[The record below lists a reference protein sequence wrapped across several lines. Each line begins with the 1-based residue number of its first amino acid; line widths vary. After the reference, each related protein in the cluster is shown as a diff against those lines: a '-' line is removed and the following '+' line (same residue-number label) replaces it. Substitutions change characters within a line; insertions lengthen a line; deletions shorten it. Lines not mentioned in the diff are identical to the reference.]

1 MIKLSDVRHLHL
13 ELSSDCNARC
23 PQCPRNFYGYPYNF
37 GYEVTNL
44 SLDRIKS
51 LLPVAFVAQLTGIL
65 INGNYGD
72 FVMNPKSVDI
82 VAWFRQHNPTM
93 KIDISTNG
101 GARDAEFWSGL
112 ARYDPIVSFC
122 IDGLED
128 THALYRQN
136 TVYSTVIK
144 NAQTFISAGGSAIWC
159 MTEFDHNLHQFD
171 QAEQLSQT
179 LGFDRFYRR
188 LSARDQGPVYDKQG
202 NRVFVM
208 KQVDNKFPEKIDD
221 NFIANRIQH
230 RQSRQEVYKP
240 ATCYAARQK
249 SLYIS
254 AEGTIDPCCE
264 VGLDKPKISMWHE
277 LSTFR
282 KNIYP
287 TDLNNGISWFNKI
300 LDKIGTTE
308 QMSVCSNVCGK

>member
-37 GYEVTNL
+37 GYKVTNL

-72 FVMNPKSVDI
+72 FIMNPESVDI
-82 VAWFRQHNPTM
+82 VAWFRRHNPTM

-112 ARYDPIVSFC
+112 AQYDPIVSFC

-159 MTEFDHNLHQFD
+159 MTEFDHNLHQFK
-171 QAEQLSQT
+171 QAEQLSQD
-179 LGFDRFYRR
+179 LGFIGFYHRSSVRNSGPAYDR
-188 LSARDQGPVYDKQG
+188 QG

-208 KQVDNKFPEKIDD
+208 KQLTPGFPEKIDD
-221 NFIANRIQH
+221 KFAENNRFSMLTSEH
-230 RQSRQEVYKP
+230 RPVVCEALAQR
-240 ATCYAARQK
+240 

-254 AEGTIDPCCE
+254 AEGTIDPCCH
-264 VGLDKPKISMWHE
+264 VGMNKPKFVWWSGDTE
-277 LSTFR
+277 LRQGQFPKTLE
-282 KNIYP
+282 
-287 TDLNNGISWFNKI
+287 DGIAWFNRI
-300 LDKIGTTE
+300 EDTFDTDR
-308 QMSVCSNVCGK
+308 QMTACSGVCGQ

>member
-1 MIKLSDVRHLHL
+1 VIKLSDVRHLHL

-51 LLPVAFVAQLTGIL
+51 LLPVEFVGQLTGIL

-72 FVMNPKSVDI
+72 FIMNPESVSI
-82 VAWFRQHNPTM
+82 VAWFREHNPTM

-101 GARDAEFWSGL
+101 GARDTTFWSEL
-112 ARYDPIVSFC
+112 AQYRPVISFC

-171 QAEQLSQT
+171 EAEQLSKSM
-179 LGFDRFYRR
+179 GFVKFYRR
-188 LSARDQGPVYDKQG
+188 SSVRNQGPAYDRQG

-208 KQVDNKFPEKIDD
+208 KQLVNGFPEKINDEFAK
-221 NFIANRIQH
+221 NNRFSLLTSEYRPVVCEALAQ
-230 RQSRQEVYKP
+230 Q
-240 ATCYAARQK
+240 

-254 AEGTIDPCCE
+254 AEGTIDPCCH
-264 VGLDKPKISMWHE
+264 VGMNKPNFVWWDGDTAIRQGQ
-277 LSTFR
+277 F
-282 KNIYP
+282 P
-287 TDLNNGISWFNKI
+287 TNLEDGIVWFNQI
-300 LDKIGTTE
+300 ETTFGTTD
-308 QMSVCSNVCGK
+308 QMATCSGVCGQ